1 MTSFNKRL
9 ITSFFLIV
17 FLSLMFF
24 TNKLIL
30 FIGVLFISSLSLY
43 EMSEVLKKI
52 KIRINL
58 LLAEIANFFIMF
70 SAYFGKID
78 FIILTLTITSLIAL
92 AMATFIKAIKLENQ
106 FPLIFILAYISLTFS
121 YLLRMPNTFYMLLVF
136 FISWGTDTCAYLSGM
151 FLGKR
156 KLIEWLSPKKT
167 IEGSIGG
174 MVGAMV
180 LTLILGLIFSVEN
193 KLALVLLAAL
203 VSIVSQIGDLCASY
217 IKRLTNT
224 KDYGYILIGHGG
236 MLDRFDSVLFVI
248 PIVYY
253 ISQVI

>member
-1 MTSFNKRL
+1 
-9 ITSFFLIV
+9 
-17 FLSLMFF
+17 MFF
-24 TNKLIL
+24 TNKQIL
-30 FIGVLFISSLSLY
+30 FIGILFISSLSLY
-43 EMSEVLKKI
+43 EMAEVLNKI
-52 KIRINL
+52 KIKTNL
-58 LLAEIANFFIMF
+58 LLAELANFFILL
-70 SAYFGKID
+70 SAYSGKVD
-78 FIILTLTITSLIAL
+78 FIILTLLITSLL
-92 AMATFIKAIKLENQ
+92 AFSMATFIKSIRLENQ
-106 FPLIFILAYISLTFS
+106 FPLIFMLVYISLTFS
-121 YLLRMPNTFYMLLVF
+121 YLLRMPNRFYMLLVF

-174 MVGAMV
+174 VLGAML
-180 LTLILGLIFSVEN
+180 LTFILGLIFSVEN
-193 KLALVLLAAL
+193 KLALVLLAAFA
-203 VSIVSQIGDLCASY
+203 SIVSQIGDLCASY

-224 KDYGYILIGHGG
+224 KDYGYILVGHGG